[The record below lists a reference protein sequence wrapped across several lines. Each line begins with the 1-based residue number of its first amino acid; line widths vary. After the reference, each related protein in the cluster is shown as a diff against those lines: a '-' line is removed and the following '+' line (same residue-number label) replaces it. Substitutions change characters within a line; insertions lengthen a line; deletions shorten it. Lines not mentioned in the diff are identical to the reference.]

1 MTNLLSVRT
10 VLLLGCLAG
19 GLLLAIPANAQGSET
34 SSLIPLD
41 DITERA
47 VVANHQLLSYQPI
60 READIMWEK
69 RLWRLV
75 DMREK
80 MNLPFTAPESPLF
93 KIIFEAALA
102 GELPV
107 YSTEN
112 DQFTKRLPIEF
123 IQSKLFKTDTI
134 LTYDVITGLE
144 KVEVVRN
151 EVSWEDVKRFRI
163 KETWF
168 FDAKTSTLRNRILG
182 IAPLLEV
189 RDENGDFKLEMP
201 LFWVHYPSS
210 REFLSHHKAITHCD
224 NWSNTTTWE
233 DMFEMR
239 YFASSI
245 VKESNVQDLR
255 LQDMYS
261 GLDLVMKAERIEDE
275 LFNLEHDM
283 WTW

>member
-1 MTNLLSVRT
+1 MTNLLFVRA
-10 VLLLGCLAG
+10 VRLLGCLAG
-19 GLLLAIPANAQGSET
+19 GLLFATMASAQGSET
-34 SSLIPLD
+34 SSLAPLD
-41 DITERA
+41 DITERS
-47 VVANHQLLSYQPI
+47 VVANHQVLAYQPI
-60 READIMWEK
+60 READILWEK

-75 DMREK
+75 DVREK
-80 MNLPFTAPESPLF
+80 MNQPFTAPESPLF
-93 KIIFEAALA
+93 KIIFDAALA

-112 DQFTKRLPIEF
+112 DRFTKRLSVED

-134 LTYDVITGLE
+134 MTIDVITEEE
-144 KVEVVRN
+144 KVQVIQN
-151 EVSWEDVKRFRI
+151 EVSWENVKRFRI

-168 FDAKTSTLRNRILG
+168 FDAKTATLRHRILG

-210 REFLSHHKAITHCD
+210 RELLARHKAVTHSG
-224 NWSNTTTWE
+224 NWANTTTWE
-233 DMFEMR
+233 DIFEMR
-239 YFASSI
+239 YFASTI
-245 VKESNVQDLR
+245 LKENNVNDLR

-261 GLDLVMKAERIEDE
+261 GLDMVMKAEKIEND

>member
-19 GLLLAIPANAQGSET
+19 GLLYAPKAGAQGSET

-41 DITERA
+41 DITDRE
-47 VVANHQLLSYQPI
+47 VVAQHQVLPYQPI
-60 READIMWEK
+60 READILWEK

-75 DMREK
+75 DVREK
-80 MNLPFTAPESPLF
+80 MNLPFTSPESPLF

-112 DQFTKRLPIEF
+112 DHFTKRLPVEF
-123 IQSKLFKTDTI
+123 IQNQLYKTDTI
-134 LTYDVITGLE
+134 VTYDIETGLE
-144 KVEVVRN
+144 KIEVVKN

-210 REFLSHHKAITHCD
+210 REFLSRHKAITHSD
-224 NWSNTTTWE
+224 NWANTTTWE
-233 DMFEMR
+233 DVFEMR

-245 VKESNVQDLR
+245 VKENNVQDLR

-261 GLDLVMKAERIEDE
+261 GLDLVMKGDKIEDE

>member
-1 MTNLLSVRT
+1 MTNLLSVRA
-10 VLLLGCLAG
+10 VRLLGCLAG
-19 GLLLAIPANAQGSET
+19 GLLLATMAAAQSAET
-34 SSLIPLD
+34 SSLTPLD
-41 DITERA
+41 DITERT
-47 VVANHQLLSYQPI
+47 VVADHRTLPYQPI
-60 READIMWEK
+60 READIMWER

-75 DMREK
+75 DVREK
-80 MNLPFTAPESPLF
+80 MNQSFTAPESPLF
-93 KIIFEAALA
+93 KIIFDAALA

-112 DQFTKRLPIEF
+112 DRFTNRLAVDN
-123 IQSKLFKTDTI
+123 IQKMLFKTDTI
-134 LTYDVITGLE
+134 LTYDVETGAE
-144 KVEVVRN
+144 MIQVVQN

-210 REFLSHHKAITHCD
+210 RDFLAHHKAITHSD
-224 NWSNTTTWE
+224 NYANTTSWE
-233 DMFEMR
+233 DIFEMR
-239 YFASSI
+239 YFASTI
-245 VKESNVQDLR
+245 VKENNVQDLR
-255 LQDMYS
+255 LQDVYT
-261 GLDLVMKAERIEDE
+261 GLDMVMKAEKIEDE